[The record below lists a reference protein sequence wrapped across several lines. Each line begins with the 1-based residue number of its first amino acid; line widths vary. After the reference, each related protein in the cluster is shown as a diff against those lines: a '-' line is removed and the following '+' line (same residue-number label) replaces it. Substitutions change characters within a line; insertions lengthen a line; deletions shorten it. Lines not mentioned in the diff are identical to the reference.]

1 MTRLVEL
8 TKNAARSRGPLPE
21 LLALTKKLQRGG
33 MILALLIVSIV
44 FLMVV
49 KPGR

>member
-1 MTRLVEL
+1 MVEL
-8 TKNAARSRGPLPE
+8 TKTPPGPEGPSPE
-21 LLALTKKLQRGG
+21 LLATAKRLQRGG

>member
-1 MTRLVEL
+1 MATVQ
-8 TKNAARSRGPLPE
+8 PI
-21 LLALTKKLQRGG
+21 QRGG
-33 MILALLIVSIV
+33 MFLGILIVVIV